1 MDSPLIRTVVARR
14 AGSAIIVVKKPAEH
28 TRTVEIFL
36 VSAAVAIFIFQRCLG
51 IKNPAAK
58 LAARQGSSKICGHQI
73 AEMKSRKVTF
83 LKYFPFK

>member
-28 TRTVEIFL
+28 TRTVEIFP
-36 VSAAVAIFIFQRCLG
+36 VSAAVAIFIFQRCLE

-58 LAARQGSSKICGHQI
+58 LAAGQRSSKICRHQI
-73 AEMKSRKVTF
+73 AEMKSKKLYTF
-83 LKYFPFK
+83 KILSI